1 MARNRALSLLLVLG
15 FVAGIRAVAPTPG
28 ERAPWLYL
36 VALPIG
42 YGHLIGGLW
51 FARARLRERVPEDLP
66 AGLVAA
72 SALVGVANLLAAY
85 TWALH
90 VPALLPWV
98 IVPMLGVSA
107 WHIVE
112 NDLAL
117 GEAQRRGL
125 ALGAAQAGAAHR
137 VLALVAAVLVGAAAW
152 LTPEGSFLASAWL
165 GAAPPALAPFSID
178 ELATAVLMYHAVS
191 WLCFFWERGRRLARR
206 DRRAAARLRRR
217 LVALHT
223 VPLAL
228 NALLYFFAPAIYV
241 YVAAPGLYLFWSV
254 LHAFQ
259 TAWVRSTRAPA
270 ALPAA
275 A

>member
-1 MARNRALSLLLVLG
+1 MARNRALSALLVLA
-15 FVAGIRAVAPTPG
+15 FVAGVRLVAPAP
-28 ERAPWLYL
+28 EAQAPWLYL

-51 FARARLRERVPEDLP
+51 FAWARLRERVPEDLP

-98 IVPMLGVSA
+98 IVPMLLVSA

-112 NDLAL
+112 NDLGL
-117 GEAQRRGL
+117 GEAYGRGL
-125 ALGAAQAGAAHR
+125 ELGAVQAGAAHHA
-137 VLALVAAVLVGAAAW
+137 LALAATTLVGAAAL
-152 LTPEGSFLASAWL
+152 LTPEGTLFASAWL
-165 GAAPPALAPFSID
+165 GVSLPALAPFGID

-191 WLCFFWERGRRLARR
+191 WLCFFWERSRVLSRRQRHEARRLRW
-206 DRRAAARLRRR
+206 RL
-217 LVALHT
+217 LALHA

-228 NALLYFFAPAIYV
+228 NAVLYFTAPALTV

-259 TAWVRSTRAPA
+259 TAWVRTVRVPA
-270 ALPAA
+270 ALRAA